1 MKSLNGVLTIVL
13 SVRLLLLA
21 LALIG
26 SSKLSSLSVSLSMI
40 TSVIFAVRP
49 ALLIILDGEGKLLL
63 ILLELS
69 QGGFLS
75 V

>member
-26 SSKLSSLSVSLSMI
+26 SSKLSLSLSLSMI

-49 ALLIILDGEGKLLL
+49 TLLIILDGEGKLLL
-63 ILLELS
+63 TLLELS

>member
-21 LALIG
+21 LIG
-26 SSKLSSLSVSLSMI
+26 SSKLSSLSLSMI

-49 ALLIILDGEGKLLL
+49 TLLIILDGEGKLLL
-63 ILLELS
+63 ALFELS
-69 QGGFLS
+69 LGGFLS

>member
-1 MKSLNGVLTIVL
+1 MNRTDDDSFDSLDWNQ
-13 SVRLLLLA
+13 
-21 LALIG
+21 
-26 SSKLSSLSVSLSMI
+26 
-40 TSVIFAVRP
+40 VIDIFEMNQNDS
-49 ALLIILDGEGKLLL
+49 LDGEGKLLL